1 MKTVGFVG
9 LGIMGKAMVK
19 NLCKAG
25 ISPLIYDIRR
35 LQKRTLPLQKNSLL
49 SEQCQKMR
57 RKSVPRVI
65 FCS

>member
-35 LQKRTLPLQKNSLL
+35 LQKDAAFAEELLTLGA
-49 SEQCQKMR
+49 
-57 RKSVPRVI
+57 VPKDAAQI
-65 FCS
+65 GAE